1 MTKYNKKIFASILA
15 AVIAVGMFGCSQKNE
30 QESSG
35 QTTQETSDESGVEEN
50 TSTTDVSFSRSNEEI
65 AKDFC
70 TVWADKWAQIEEEGV
85 TSNQQ
90 GRAFL
95 EDMDND
101 GAKEL
106 IFLYDNDVN
115 FNAVVYRISGDKTE
129 ELGTFVLSNTSPEL
143 NFTVYQGENGVI
155 LKHVAVRELT
165 SETQNET
172 EESYI
177 MMEDGKVLQEI
188 LFSTTYDGVDVRI
201 ITPHIADKW
210 YVHAVSRAHYEILT
224 EAGVK
229 IYEYTPG
236 FIHAKTFVVDDDYAV
251 VGTINLDYRSLY
263 LHFEC
268 AAWMYQTDS
277 VAAVKEDFFKTQQ
290 LSQEITLEECRKVS
304 FVRKLGRSVLR
315 VFAPLM

>member
-15 AVIAVGMFGCSQKNE
+15 AVIAVGMFGCSQQNA

-35 QTTQETSDESGVEEN
+35 QTTQETSDESGAEEN

-115 FNAVVYRISGDKTE
+115 FNAVVYRISSDKTE

-177 MMEDGKVLQEI
+177 MMED
-188 LFSTTYDGVDVRI
+188 
-201 ITPHIADKW
+201 
-210 YVHAVSRAHYEILT
+210 RA
-224 EAGVK
+224 K
-229 IYEYTPG
+229 
-236 FIHAKTFVVDDDYAV
+236 F
-251 VGTINLDYRSLY
+251 
-263 LHFEC
+263 
-268 AAWMYQTDS
+268 
-277 VAAVKEDFFKTQQ
+277 
-290 LSQEITLEECRKVS
+290 CRKSCSPLPTTEWTPTMTALWPVQTKS
-304 FVRKLGRSVLR
+304 LWKNSMQCVRTFWEMLRKLEML
-315 VFAPLM
+315 PLHRKISLIFLIQML

>member
-15 AVIAVGMFGCSQKNE
+15 AVIAVGMFGCSQQNA

-143 NFTVYQGENGVI
+143 NFTVYQGENGAI

-188 LFSTTYDGVDVRI
+188 LFSTTYDGVDTYYDSIMAGANEISLEEFDAMRQDLLGDAQEVGNVTF
-201 ITPHIADKW
+201 TP
-210 YVHAVSRAHYEILT
+210 
-224 EAGVK
+224 
-229 IYEYTPG
+229 
-236 FIHAKTFVVDDDYAV
+236 
-251 VGTINLDYRSLY
+251 
-263 LHFEC
+263 
-268 AAWMYQTDS
+268 
-277 VAAVKEDFFKTQQ
+277 EDFVDFSDSDALNSYLLDL
-290 LSQEITLEECRKVS
+290 LSK
-304 FVRKLGRSVLR
+304 
-315 VFAPLM
+315 

>member
-15 AVIAVGMFGCSQKNE
+15 AVIAVGMFGCSQQNE

-143 NFTVYQGENGVI
+143 NFTVYQGENGAI

-165 SETQNET
+165 SETQNDSPLPT
-172 EESYI
+172 
-177 MMEDGKVLQEI
+177 MEWIPTMTALWPVQTKSLWKNSMQC
-188 LFSTTYDGVDVRI
+188 VR
-201 ITPHIADKW
+201 
-210 YVHAVSRAHYEILT
+210 
-224 EAGVK
+224 
-229 IYEYTPG
+229 
-236 FIHAKTFVVDDDYAV
+236 TFWEM
-251 VGTINLDYRSLY
+251 L
-263 LHFEC
+263 
-268 AAWMYQTDS
+268 
-277 VAAVKEDFFKTQQ
+277 
-290 LSQEITLEECRKVS
+290 
-304 FVRKLGRSVLR
+304 RKLEML
-315 VFAPLM
+315 PLHRKISLISLIQML